1 MKKFIIILTTVLA
14 LTSCGSDVKFNDP
27 SFQGQKDNVLWRAD
41 VTNAAITGSTLTINA
56 FRGLEIVS
64 IVVPAPT
71 RPVSSLDPLVY
82 DLGTD
87 DPSSDD
93 IFASYS
99 YTENGISLNYS
110 TAKGIGNGQVVINK
124 YDPVTKKLSG
134 SFRFNAEYEG
144 DSDLV
149 PKNLNFQSG
158 FIYNILV
165 Y

>member
-41 VTNAAITGSTLTINA
+41 VTNAAINGSTLTINA

-64 IVVPAPT
+64 LVVPAPT
-71 RPVSSLDPLVY
+71 RPVSSLDPFVY

-87 DPSSDD
+87 DASSND

-99 YTENGISLNYS
+99 YTENGISLNYA
-110 TAKGIGNGQVVINK
+110 TAQYKGNGQVVINN
-124 YDPVTKKLSG
+124 YDPITKKLSG

-144 DSDLV
+144 DNDLV

-158 FIYNILV
+158 FIYNIVV

>member
-1 MKKFIIILTTVLA
+1 MKKFIIILTAVLA

-41 VTNAAITGSTLTINA
+41 VTNAAINGSTLTINA

-64 IVVPAPT
+64 LVVPAPT
-71 RPVSSLDPLVY
+71 RPVSSLDPFVY

-87 DPSSDD
+87 DVASDD

-99 YTENGISLNYS
+99 YVENGISLNYA

-124 YDPVTKKLSG
+124 YDPKTKKLSG
-134 SFRFNAEYEG
+134 TFRFNAEYEG
-144 DSDLV
+144 DNDLV

-158 FIYNILV
+158 FIYNIVV

>member
-1 MKKFIIILTTVLA
+1 MKKFIIIFTTVLA
-14 LTSCGSDVKFNDP
+14 LSSCGSDVKFNDP
-27 SFQGQKDNVLWRAD
+27 TFQGQKDNVLWRAD
-41 VTNAAITGSTLTINA
+41 VVNAAITGSTLTINA

-71 RPVSSLDPLVY
+71 RPVSSLDPFVY
-82 DLGTD
+82 NLGTD
-87 DPSSDD
+87 DATSND

-99 YTENGISLNYS
+99 YTENGISLNYA
-110 TAKGIGNGQVVINK
+110 TAQYIGNGQVIINK

-144 DSDLV
+144 DNDLV

>member
-1 MKKFIIILTTVLA
+1 MKKFIIILTTALA

-41 VTNAAITGSTLTINA
+41 VTNAAINGSTLTINA

-64 IVVPAPT
+64 LVVPAPT
-71 RPVSSLDPLVY
+71 RPVSSLDPFVY

-87 DPSSDD
+87 DVTSDD

-99 YTENGISLNYS
+99 YTENGISLNYA
-110 TAKGIGNGQVVINK
+110 TAQGKGNGQVVINK
-124 YDPVTKKLSG
+124 YDPITKKLSG

-144 DSDLV
+144 NNDLA

-165 Y
+165 N